1 MARWPAE
8 IPLRS
13 RCFGG
18 SRLRPPYHKPPSSLT
33 QLAVAAGQQACVD
46 LIWRRGSKGL
56 QRGRFLAVRV
66 RPAGV
71 TPRRRARQDGGGCR
85 CAGCW
90 SSGPPVRPPGQVLAV
105 PPDQPAGGTGR
116 FGQVALASGAGLPR
130 AQRCAR
136 AGPLRGARL
145 GRLAPPRD
153 PGLGRARLPHPGAA
167 ATPKTGGV
175 GLTLWQLLVELQVLL
190 ACWAGACPVCRRP
203 ATVATATRPTAHTD
217 LNRCQVAGSWSCSPA
232 LGGSSQRWTTG
243 PVTVSHVP
251 CPDRNSPAPSLGQ
264 G

>member
-1 MARWPAE
+1 MSRTTRVDPTSERPAGLDARQLPYVVEVRADTSAYPE
-8 IPLRS
+8 QVRPTVAPYKGRG
-13 RCFGG
+13 R
-18 SRLRPPYHKPPSSLT
+18 RLRPPYHKPPSSLT

-71 TPRRRARQDGGGCR
+71 TPRRRARQDGGEL
-85 CAGCW
+85 
-90 SSGPPVRPPGQVLAV
+90 PVRWLLVEWPTGQATPVKYWLSNLPQTSPLVELVGLARSRWRV
-105 PPDQPAGGTGR
+105 E
-116 FGQVALASGAGLPR
+116 AGLPR
-130 AQRCAR
+130 TQRCAR

-175 GLTLWQLLVELQVLL
+175 GLTLWQPLSELQVLL
-190 ACWAGACPVCRRP
+190 GCWAGACPVCKRP
-203 ATVATATRPTAHTD
+203 APRR
-217 LNRCQVAGSWSCSPA
+217 LR
-232 LGGSSQRWTTG
+232 RTG
-243 PVTVSHVP
+243 
-251 CPDRNSPAPSLGQ
+251 RAPAPT
-264 G
+264 